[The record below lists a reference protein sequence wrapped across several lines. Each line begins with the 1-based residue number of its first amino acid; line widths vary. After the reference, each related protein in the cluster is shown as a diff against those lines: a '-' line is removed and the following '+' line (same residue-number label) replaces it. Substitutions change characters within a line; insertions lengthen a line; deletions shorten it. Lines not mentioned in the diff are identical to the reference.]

1 MANKTVLKETP
12 IHLLSDEQRLA
23 RYKKSYVKPKPW
35 LKKYPQKTVRGEF
48 CKHLWENDIFPKRKV
63 EC

>member
-1 MANKTVLKETP
+1 MANKIIPKETP

-23 RYKKSYVKPKPW
+23 RYKKRYVKPKPW
-35 LKKYPQKTVRGEF
+35 LEKYPQKTVRGEY